1 MNAFDRYLADVAD
14 AAERRRPMSAAEWRS
29 LIAGLGI
36 PLAFLL
42 LLVAFLPR

>member
-1 MNAFDRYLADVAD
+1 MNAFDRYLADVG
-14 AAERRRPMSAAEWRS
+14 AAANRRRPMTWAERRA

-42 LLVAFLPR
+42 LLVAFSPH